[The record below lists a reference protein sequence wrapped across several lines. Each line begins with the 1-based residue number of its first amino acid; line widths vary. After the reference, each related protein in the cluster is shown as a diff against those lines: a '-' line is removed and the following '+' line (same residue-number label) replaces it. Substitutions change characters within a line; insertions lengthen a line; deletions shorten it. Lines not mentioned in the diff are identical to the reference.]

1 MTDVGMVRKVNQDY
15 VFTSENPVGKLPNF
29 FMVADGMGGHN
40 AGDYA
45 SKYATEIIVDEI
57 LANPEED
64 PIQIIRSA
72 IEVANHCIREKAY
85 CVEAYRGMGTTV
97 VAATLIENYL
107 YIANVGDSRL
117 YIVNDSISQITKDHS
132 YVEEM
137 VRLGKIDKNEARN
150 HPDRNMITR
159 AVGVDGTVK
168 IDFFEIRLQRGDIVL
183 MCSDGLTTMLDDEE
197 IFAVIRGQECVA
209 GKVEGLIE
217 AANRSG
223 GKDNI
228 AVVIIDPF
236 AGEVRE

>member
-1 MTDVGMVRKVNQDY
+1 
-15 VFTSENPVGKLPNF
+15 
-29 FMVADGMGGHN
+29 
-40 AGDYA
+40 
-45 SKYATEIIVDEI
+45 
-57 LANPEED
+57 
-64 PIQIIRSA
+64 
-72 IEVANHCIREKAY
+72 
-85 CVEAYRGMGTTV
+85 MGTTV
-97 VAATLIENYL
+97 VAATFIENYL

-137 VRLGKIDKNEARN
+137 VRLGKINKKEARN

-159 AVGVDGTVK
+159 AVGVEGTVK
-168 IDFFEIRLQRGDIVL
+168 IDFFEIRLQSGDIVL

-197 IFAVIRGQECVA
+197 IFTIIRGQQCVA
-209 GKVEGLIE
+209 KKVEGLIE
-217 AANRSG
+217 AANHSG